1 MPTYAVTSRTG
12 LISQE
17 KRAAVAEL
25 LTTLHQEIA
34 IAPRYLVQVIF
45 HDVEPGAL
53 FLAGQPA
60 PEGHV
65 WIRADIRSGRT
76 RQQKTEL
83 LEQITAQAAA
93 LLGLGPEHVWV
104 YINEIPGEHMTE
116 YGRLLP
122 EPGREGEWFAAL
134 PRELQE
140 RLSGQRD

>member
-1 MPTYAVTSRTG
+1 MPTYAVTSRIG
-12 LISQE
+12 LINQD

-25 LTTLHQEIA
+25 LTTLHHEIA

-45 HDVEPGAL
+45 HDVAPGAL

-65 WIRADIRSGRT
+65 WIHADIRSGRT

-83 LEQITAQAAA
+83 LEQITAQVAA
-93 LLGLGPEHVWV
+93 LLGLEPEHVWV
-104 YINEIPGEHMTE
+104 YVNEIPGGHMTE
-116 YGRLLP
+116 YGQLLP

-134 PRELQE
+134 PPHVREE
-140 RLSGQRD
+140 LSALE